1 MNWST
6 SPLSRLLRRRLYSMP
21 KGFYFLIGAQFASGL
36 ADNAL
41 LILGIY
47 FLKEQGYPGWW
58 APLLK
63 FSLTLAYVLL
73 ASVVGPLADAFPKSR
88 LMAGMNALKMVGV
101 LLLCVGVQPMCAFA
115 VIGLA
120 ASVYA
125 PAKYGLATESV
136 PARWLVRANAWIE
149 VSMVLSVI
157 FGIALGG
164 ALTGLSEVSASVEL
178 LIHTQTLPAMAVVI
192 GVYLVAA
199 VLNVGLMPMGRSAN
213 LVPFTWQAIRVSSF
227 WQSNQKLWRDPLGGV
242 SLYVTTLY
250 WGVGAVM
257 QFAVLVWA
265 QSSLGMSLKLGAY
278 LQALV
283 ALGVIAGAYMAG
295 RSFKLHSAR
304 QALPWGLLLAVL
316 LPVMVMITD
325 LWIAIP
331 LLLCVGVAGGML
343 LVPMN
348 ALLQHRGLQVLSSG
362 RSIAVQG
369 FNENLCVLLMLA
381 AYSALLAFGMP
392 LSFIMLLLAVVLF
405 AGIAPLCLLLWRKL
419 R

>member
-1 MNWST
+1 
-6 SPLSRLLRRRLYSMP
+6 MP

-47 FLKEQGYPGWW
+47 FLNEQGHPGWW

-73 ASVVGPLADAFPKSR
+73 AFVVGPLADAFSKSR
-88 LMAGMNALKMVGV
+88 LMACMNALKMVGV
-101 LLLCVGVQPMCAFA
+101 LLLLAGVHPLFAFA

-125 PAKYGLATESV
+125 PAKYGLATEAV

-164 ALTGLSEVSASVEL
+164 ALTGLSEVSEPMVFAVS
-178 LIHTQTLPAMAVVI
+178 TQTWPAMAVVM
-192 GVYLVAA
+192 GVYLTAA
-199 VLNVGLMPMGRSAN
+199 MLNIGLSPMDKRGAIEP
-213 LVPFTWQAIRVSSF
+213 LTWHAVRIGTF
-227 WQSNQKLWRDPLGGV
+227 WKSNQKLWRDPLGGV

-257 QFAVLVWA
+257 QFAVLLWA
-265 QSSLGMSLKLGAY
+265 QDSLGMTLKFGAY

-283 ALGVIAGAYMAG
+283 AVGVILGAYMAG

-304 QALPWGLLLAVL
+304 QALPWGLWLALL
-316 LPVMVMITD
+316 LPLMVTISN
-325 LWIAIP
+325 LWLAIA

-348 ALLQHRGLQVLSSG
+348 AVLQHRGMQVLSSG

-369 FNENLCVLLMLA
+369 FNENLSVLLMLA
-381 AYSALLAFGMP
+381 AYSALLALGMS
-392 LSFIMLLLAVVLF
+392 LTYIMLLLAVMLV
-405 AGIAPLCLLLWRKL
+405 AGIAPLCLLLWRQF

>member
-1 MNWST
+1 
-6 SPLSRLLRRRLYSMP
+6 MP
-21 KGFYFLIGAQFASGL
+21 KGFYFLIGAQFASAL

-63 FSLTLAYVLL
+63 FSLTLAYVVL
-73 ASVVGPLADAFPKSR
+73 ASVVGPVADAFQKNR
-88 LMAGMNALKMVGV
+88 LMAYMNALKILGV
-101 LLLCVGVQPMCAFA
+101 FILLSGLHPVFAFA
-115 VIGLA
+115 LIGLG

-125 PAKYGLATESV
+125 PSKYGLVTESV
-136 PARWLVRANAWIE
+136 PPRLLVRANAWLE
-149 VSMVLSVI
+149 VSVVLSVI

-164 ALTGLSEVSASVEL
+164 ALTGWIEAATFAELAINLSSVAAWGVQ
-178 LIHTQTLPAMAVVI
+178 TKTLPALVVI
-192 GVYLVAA
+192 VGVYGLAA
-199 VLNVGLMPMGRSAN
+199 VLNFGLKPMGQSVRLSP
-213 LVPFTWQAIRVSSF
+213 LTWQSVKFTTF
-227 WQSNQKLWRDPLGGV
+227 WKSNRKLWRDPLGGV

-265 QSSLGMSLKLGAY
+265 QQTLALTLKDGAY

-283 ALGVIAGAYMAG
+283 AIGVIAGAFVAG
-295 RSFKLHSAR
+295 RNFKLHSAR

-316 LPVMVMITD
+316 LPVIVMVTN
-325 LWIAIP
+325 LWVAVL
-331 LLLCVGVAGGML
+331 LLLCIGVSGGML

-348 ALLQHRGLQVLSSG
+348 ALLQHRGMQVLSAG

-381 AYSALLAFGMP
+381 AYSALLAFGVP
-392 LSFIMLLLAVVLF
+392 LGFIMLLVATLLV
-405 AGIAPLCLLLWRKL
+405 AGIAPLCLLLWRQF

>member
-1 MNWST
+1 MT
-6 SPLSRLLRRRLYSMP
+6 
-21 KGFYFLIGAQFASGL
+21 
-36 ADNAL
+36 
-41 LILGIY
+41 
-47 FLKEQGYPGWW
+47 
-58 APLLK
+58 
-63 FSLTLAYVLL
+63 
-73 ASVVGPLADAFPKSR
+73 VV
-88 LMAGMNALKMVGV
+88 V
-101 LLLCVGVQPMCAFA
+101 
-115 VIGLA
+115 
-120 ASVYA
+120 
-125 PAKYGLATESV
+125 
-136 PARWLVRANAWIE
+136 
-149 VSMVLSVI
+149 
-157 FGIALGG
+157 
-164 ALTGLSEVSASVEL
+164 
-178 LIHTQTLPAMAVVI
+178 

-199 VLNVGLMPMGRSAN
+199 VLNVGLMPMGWRTN
-213 LVPFTWQAIRVSSF
+213 LVPFTWQAIRLPTF

-257 QFAVLVWA
+257 QFSVLVWA
-265 QSSLGMSLKLGAY
+265 QSSLGISLKLGAY

-316 LPVMVMITD
+316 LPVMVMITN

-348 ALLQHRGLQVLSSG
+348 ALLQHRGMQVLSSG

>member
-1 MNWST
+1 
-6 SPLSRLLRRRLYSMP
+6 MP

-47 FLKEQGYPGWW
+47 FLNEQGYPGWW

-63 FSLTLAYVLL
+63 FSLTLAYVVL
-73 ASVVGPLADAFPKSR
+73 ASVVGPVADAFHKNR
-88 LMAGMNALKMVGV
+88 LMAVMNALKILGVFV
-101 LLLCVGVQPMCAFA
+101 LLTGAHPVLAFA
-115 VIGLA
+115 LIGLG

-125 PAKYGLATESV
+125 PAKYGLITESV
-136 PARWLVRANAWIE
+136 PPRLLVRANAWLE
-149 VSMVLSVI
+149 VSVVLSVI
-157 FGIALGG
+157 LGVSLGG
-164 ALTGLSEVSASVEL
+164 ALTGLTEAGVAADLMRPFAPLTALAVR
-178 LIHTQTLPAMAVVI
+178 TQTWPAMAVIV

-199 VLNVGLMPMGRSAN
+199 LLNLGLKPMGQGVH
-213 LVPFTWQAIRVSSF
+213 LVSLSYQAVKFSTF
-227 WQSNQKLWRDPLGGV
+227 WKSNRKLWRDPLGGV

-265 QSSLGMSLKLGAY
+265 QQTLTLTLTSGAY

-283 ALGVIAGAYMAG
+283 ALGVIAGAYVAG
-295 RSFKLHSAR
+295 SQFKLHSAR

-316 LPVMVMITD
+316 LPVIVLVSH
-325 LWIAIP
+325 LWWAIA
-331 LLLCVGVAGGML
+331 LLLCIGVSGGML

-348 ALLQHRGLQVLSSG
+348 ALLQHRGMQVLSAG

-369 FNENLCVLLMLA
+369 FNENLSVMVMLA
-381 AYSALLAFGMP
+381 VYSALLACGVP
-392 LSFIMLLLAVVLF
+392 LALIMLLLATLLI
-405 AGIAPLCLLLWRKL
+405 AGIAPLCLLLWRQY

>member
-1 MNWST
+1 
-6 SPLSRLLRRRLYSMP
+6 MP

-47 FLKEQGYPGWW
+47 FLNEQGYPGWW

-73 ASVVGPLADAFPKSR
+73 ASVVGPLADAFSKSR
-88 LMAGMNALKMVGV
+88 LMACMNALKMAGV
-101 LLLCVGVQPMCAFA
+101 LLLLAGVHPLFAFA
-115 VIGLA
+115 LIGLA

-125 PAKYGLATESV
+125 PAKYGLATEAV
-136 PARWLVRANAWIE
+136 PARLLVRANAWIE

-164 ALTGLSEVSASVEL
+164 ALTGLSEVSAPIVFVVS
-178 LIHTQTLPAMAVVI
+178 TQTWPAMAVVI
-192 GVYLVAA
+192 GVYLTAA
-199 VLNVGLMPMGRSAN
+199 MLNVGLIPMDKRGPIEP
-213 LVPFTWQAIRVSSF
+213 LTWHAVRIGTF
-227 WQSNQKLWRDPLGGV
+227 WKSNQKLWRDPLGGV

-257 QFAVLVWA
+257 QFAVLLWA
-265 QSSLGMSLKLGAY
+265 QGSLGMTLKFGAY

-283 ALGVIAGAYMAG
+283 AVGVVFGAYMAG

-304 QALPWGLLLAVL
+304 QALPWGLWLAVL
-316 LPVMVMITD
+316 LPLMVTISN
-325 LWIAIP
+325 LWLAIA

-348 ALLQHRGLQVLSSG
+348 ALLQHRGMQVLSSG

-369 FNENLCVLLMLA
+369 FNENLSVLLMLA
-381 AYSALLAFGMP
+381 AYSALLAFGMS
-392 LSFIMLLLAVVLF
+392 LTYIMLLLAVLLV
-405 AGIAPLCLLLWRKL
+405 AGIAPLCLLLWRQF